1 MFWVAGWPEFLPPA
15 GGMTREATAASRDT
29 SPGSGCQGG
38 GTEQNLERRGGLYAG
53 LGRKPPAPPPDPD
66 LRLQPPELGD
76 VSFLLC
82 KARSLW
88 HWVTLPKDTN
98 PRGSSLLCPRM
109 PLVAGRHGID
119 VFPSLKR
126 KAWLCGAVPRP
137 AARVLPLRRW
147 RAPAGAARSP
157 QASGL
162 PF

>member
-29 SPGSGCQGG
+29 SPSSGCQGWRHG
-38 GTEQNLERRGGLYAG
+38 AEAGKARRALRGSQ
-53 LGRKPPAPPPDPD
+53 KEAPRHPPDPD